1 MRLGRNMRPRE
12 PQTGK
17 VLAGWL
23 LPGQDASEQS
33 QEGGCTQVWGIWLSH
48 APDVVSLTP
57 LYPAHVSIT
66 SGENVTEKKTND
78 PEVSWTNV
86 ART

>member
-1 MRLGRNMRPRE
+1 MRPGE
-12 PQTGK
+12 PQTGR

-33 QEGGCTQVWGIWLSH
+33 QGGGDVGCTQVWGVWLPH
-48 APDVVSLTP
+48 APDVVSQTA

-66 SGENVTEKKTND
+66 SGENVTEKK
-78 PEVSWTNV
+78 PE
-86 ART
+86 

>member
-1 MRLGRNMRPRE
+1 MRPRE

-33 QEGGCTQVWGIWLSH
+33 QGGGDTGCTWVWLSH
-48 APDVVSLTP
+48 APDVVSRTP
-57 LYPAHVSIT
+57 LYPARVSIT
-66 SGENVTEKKTND
+66 NGENVTEKK
-78 PEVSWTNV
+78 PK
-86 ART
+86 